1 MKKTSYGGTVLCQP
15 LLLKFFRIMKLT
27 ALFMLVCALQVSA
40 GVYSQSRVS
49 LKMDGVNI
57 KKALSTIERKSSY
70 RFLYNLALF
79 NENQKVNINTENEEV
94 LKVVDRLL
102 ENTDLTYE
110 VLDNY
115 LVVIKFKGVEFQ
127 QQQIT
132 GRITDATGEPLPGAS
147 IKVKG
152 ATGGTSADANGN
164 FSISVP
170 ANATLVISSIG
181 FEDQEIKVGDRT
193 ILNVVMKESTKI
205 QDEVVVIGYGT
216 AAKRDLTGSITK
228 VMGKEVADKPN
239 SNPVASL
246 QGKVAGLSIVNSGT
260 PGREPDIRI
269 RGTVSIGSVKPL
281 YVVDGIFNDNID
293 YLNPNDIESI
303 EILKDPS
310 SLAIFGIRGASGV
323 IAITT
328 KKAKAGQLLINF
340 NSSLGAKRLVD
351 KIDMVNAQ
359 QFKELFDE
367 EQANLGITG
376 SDLFDY
382 TPWTGN
388 TDWVDI
394 MTRTGIFNN
403 NNLSIT
409 GSSEKNKFYMGIG
422 YITDEGI
429 VKHERLEKI
438 MLNINDEYKVNKNIK
453 LGFTLNGFRQR
464 LPFSQADGLLF
475 DARRVLPIS
484 DPFDEASGKYSQL
497 AVQQAQMSNPLMNLE
512 TKWDKEKKME
522 YRVVG
527 SVYFDVNFLKN
538 FNWRTTLYGDMS
550 WGDDRVY
557 NPILEVFNPTL
568 PAGEQ
573 VFVDPNNRI
582 TSVSQNKHE
591 WKKFQQDHILT
602 YRKDFGDHGFT
613 ALAGFT
619 TYFNSYSGLLATAR
633 QKDPGDP
640 IPDDPRFW
648 YIDNGF
654 VDLTTRRSSSGQWE
668 KATASGLFR
677 LLYNYKGKYMLNGSF
692 RRDGSSQ
699 ISPANRW
706 KNFYSVGAAWE
717 VTRED
722 FMARQNLFDYL
733 KVKASWG
740 LLGVQNTYGYDYPFF
755 PGLQTGNTAVF
766 GNNIIPAYS
775 QAYIP
780 NENLTWEVVD
790 SKEVG
795 FEAYML
801 NNRLR
806 IEAAYYDKD
815 TRDVMT
821 LVRVGSGA
829 GSRLDNVGRVKNNGI
844 EVAAGWTQKVTND
857 FTITFN
863 GNITTF
869 NNKVI
874 SLGGDR
880 LPPSEERPN
889 VTEAGYP
896 IGYFYGFV
904 VDGLYQSYA
913 DKLASAPVQGYEYG
927 PGDFKYRDINGDGVI
942 NSDDRTMIGNPT
954 PDFSYGFS
962 LGANFKGFDFGID
975 FNGVYGNEI
984 YRYWGSS
991 ELPFTKFNYPAFK
1004 LNRWNGPGTSNWDPA
1019 LGDNRAI
1026 NRLPSTYGI
1035 EDGSYI
1041 RIRNVQ
1047 IGYNFSPRLIQRAA
1061 MKSARIFANV
1071 QNLKTF
1077 KRNSGYTPEFGGIAT
1092 SFGIDN
1098 GNGPLPMVI
1107 TGGINVTF

>member
-1 MKKTSYGGTVLCQP
+1 
-15 LLLKFFRIMKLT
+15 MKLT

-40 GVYSQSRVS
+40 GVYSQTRVS

-79 NENQKVNINTENEEV
+79 NENDKVDISSSNEEV

-127 QQQIT
+127 QQQVT
-132 GRITDATGEPLPGAS
+132 GRITNAAGEPLPGAS

-152 ATGGTSADANGN
+152 TTGGTSADANGN
-164 FSISVP
+164 FTISVP
-170 ANATLVISSIG
+170 ANATLIISSIG

-193 ILNVVMKESTKI
+193 ILNVALKESTQI

-239 SNPVASL
+239 TNPVASL

-269 RGTVSIGSVKPL
+269 RGTVSIGAVKPL

-359 QFKELFDE
+359 QFKELFNE

-388 TDWVDI
+388 TDWVDV

-422 YITDEGI
+422 YITDEGV
-429 VKHERLEKI
+429 VKNERLEKI
-438 MLNINDEYKVNKNIK
+438 LLTINDEYKVNKNIK
-453 LGFTLNGFRQR
+453 LGFNMNGFRQR

-475 DARRVLPIS
+475 DARRVLPIT
-484 DPFDEASGKYSQL
+484 DPFDEASGRYSQL
-497 AVQQAQMSNPLMNLE
+497 ALQQAQISNPLMNLE
-512 TKWDKEKKME
+512 TKWDKEKRME
-522 YRVVG
+522 YRLVG
-527 SVYFDVNFLKN
+527 SVYFDVNFLRN
-538 FNWRTTLYGDMS
+538 FNWRSTLYGDMS
-550 WGDDRVY
+550 WGDDRTY
-557 NPILEVFNPTL
+557 NPIIEVFNPTL
-568 PAGEQ
+568 PSGEQ

-582 TSVSQNKHE
+582 TSVSQNKQE
-591 WKKFQQDHILT
+591 WRKFQQDHILT
-602 YRKDFGDHGFT
+602 FKKDFGDHGLT

-619 TYFNSYSGLLATAR
+619 TYFNTYSGLFATAR
-633 QKDPGDP
+633 QKDPGDA

-654 VDLTTRRSSSGQWE
+654 VDQTTRRSSSAQWE

-677 LLYNYKGKYMLNGSF
+677 LLYNYQGKYMLNASF

-699 ISPANRW
+699 ISPENRW

-717 VTRED
+717 VTREN

-733 KVKASWG
+733 KIKASWG
-740 LLGVQNTYGYDYPFF
+740 LLGVQNTYGYDYPFY

-780 NENLTWEVVD
+780 NQNLTWEVVD
-790 SKEVG
+790 SKEAG
-795 FEAYML
+795 FEAYLL

-806 IEAAYYDKD
+806 VEAAYYHKD

-844 EVAAGWTQKVTND
+844 EVAAGWTQKITND
-857 FTITFN
+857 FTLTFN

-896 IGYFYGFV
+896 IGYFYGYV

-913 DKLASAPVQGYEYG
+913 DKMASPTGLGYEYG

-954 PDFSYGFS
+954 PDFAYGFS

-1004 LNRWNGPGTSNWDPA
+1004 LNRWNGPGTSNWDPI

-1047 IGYNFSPRLIQRAA
+1047 IGYNFSSKLIQRAA

-1071 QNLKTF
+1071 QNLKT
-1077 KRNSGYTPEFGGIAT
+1077 
-1092 SFGIDN
+1092 
-1098 GNGPLPMVI
+1098 
-1107 TGGINVTF
+1107 